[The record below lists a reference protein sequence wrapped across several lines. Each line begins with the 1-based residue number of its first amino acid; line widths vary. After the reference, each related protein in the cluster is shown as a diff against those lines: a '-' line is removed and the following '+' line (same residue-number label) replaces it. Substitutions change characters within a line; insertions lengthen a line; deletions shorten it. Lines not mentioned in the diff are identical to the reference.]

1 MTPGFG
7 IGMFFLGMGC
17 IIIGTVMA
25 FFIIRQVMKE
35 LHQKKKPTRF
45 DDLE

>member
-1 MTPGFG
+1 MTFGFG

-17 IIIGTVMA
+17 ILIGSIIA
-25 FFIIRQVMKE
+25 FFIIKQVIKE
-35 LHQKKKPTRF
+35 KIKPTRF